1 MKNIFL
7 IAFFVFAVA
16 LPVYSQE
23 SIQVV
28 RDVQESAVAGDII
41 NVQINVYNPYNEER
55 VFSIEEKLPNGI
67 EMIDPIEPHETRLFN
82 GIKASFLKW
91 EEVISPGSVAS
102 FNYKIRLISS
112 GYYSLSPTTVID
124 SKTLTKVQGSPVS
137 ISVSC
142 VPDNKCSKN
151 ENYLNCKQ
159 DCKPDAEDGICNPDP
174 NLCDP
179 DCEGGE
185 KCDNKGIDISIW
197 YIIIPISLI
206 GIAFFVFKFKR
217 DKGSGIKPSQLPS
230 EESSEET
237 LYN

>member
-1 MKNIFL
+1 M
-7 IAFFVFAVA
+7 
-16 LPVYSQE
+16 
-23 SIQVV
+23 
-28 RDVQESAVAGDII
+28 
-41 NVQINVYNPYNEER
+41 
-55 VFSIEEKLPNGI
+55 
-67 EMIDPIEPHETRLFN
+67 FN

-91 EEVISPGSVAS
+91 DKAITPRSVAS
-102 FNYKIRLISS
+102 FNYKMKVLSS

-142 VPDNKCSKN
+142 VPDNTCGKN
-151 ENYLNCKQ
+151 ENYLNCGQ
-159 DCKPDAEDGICNPDP
+159 DCKPDAEDGVCNPDP
-174 NLCDP
+174 NFCDS

-185 KCDNKGIDISIW
+185 KCDNGGIDISIW

-206 GIAFFVFKFKR
+206 VITFFVFKFKR
-217 DKGSGIKPSQLPS
+217 DKDSGIKPGQLPS